1 MKLNDKIYDVLA
13 YIGRIVLPALATL
26 YIALADVWNLPF
38 KVEISTTI
46 MALDTFLNALLMISN
61 NTYQKDKAEAIKDL
75 YQGEE

>member
-1 MKLNDKIYDVLA
+1 MKLNDKIFDILA

-26 YIALADVWNLPF
+26 YIALADVWGLPF

-46 MALDTFLNALLMISN
+46 MAFDTFLNTLLMISS
-61 NTYQKDKAEAIKDL
+61 NTYQKEKVKAMEDL